1 MNLIE
6 KFKFDEQKVIN
17 SIARECNR
25 RNINVFLVGGVIRD
39 ILINRDCH
47 DIDICIEG
55 NPKEIIPLLEN
66 VKEYIYYDKFQTST
80 ILFNNDI
87 KIDLITCRKEVY
99 DTNGSLPEITPATI
113 NEDLYRRDFTI
124 NAIAYDI
131 LRGKLVDPFDGIN
144 HIKNRIIKSVHGE
157 SYLEDPTR
165 IFRALKY
172 ANRYNFS
179 IYDKRNIENS
189 ISQKALD
196 SISND
201 RIIREIT
208 LLCLEECWIKNILSC
223 QEYGIFKLENSIIAA
238 ENSMCDYETL
248 NDRLINLFV
257 SSIDEKTRE
266 LFINNSILHKEQR
279 SAFRNYSKLIEV
291 NKKRL
296 EEAMDNYD
304 LYINLN
310 KLSINEIKLLSYNKK
325 LFYKLYNYIIKMRS
339 VTSNVKGEYISQVG
353 ISNFRLYSSIINY
366 LLKLKLNT
374 GIIDEKNY
382 LTNNLGEILNVI
394 EYKDR

>member
-17 SIARECNR
+17 AISEECKKK
-25 RNINVFLVGGVIRD
+25 NIDVFLVGGVVRD

-55 NPKEIIPLLEN
+55 NPKDIIPLLGD

-80 ILFNNDI
+80 ILFNNYV

-99 DTNGSLPEITPATI
+99 NTNGSLPEITPATI

-131 LRGKLVDPFDGIN
+131 LKGKLIDPFDGIN
-144 HIKNRIIKSVHGE
+144 HIENKIIKSVHSE

-165 IFRALKY
+165 IFRAFKY
-172 ANRYNFS
+172 ANRYGFS
-179 IYDKRNIENS
+179 IYDKESIKNA

-208 LLCLEECWIKNILSC
+208 LLCQEECWINNIVSC
-223 QEYGIFKLENSIIAA
+223 EEYGIFKIQHSILSA
-238 ENSMCDYETL
+238 ENSMCNYETL

-257 SSIDEKTRE
+257 SIIDENFRE
-266 LFINNSILHKEQR
+266 IFCNNSILHKEQR
-279 SAFRNYSKLIEV
+279 SAFKNYSKLIDV
-291 NKKRL
+291 TKRKL
-296 EEAMDNYD
+296 EKSMDNYD

-325 LFYKLYNYIIKMRS
+325 LFYKLYNYIIKMKN
-339 VTSNVKGEYISQVG
+339 TALNVKGEHISELG
-353 ISNFRLYSSIINY
+353 ISNLRLYSSILNY
-366 LLKLKLNT
+366 LLRLKLNT